1 LPDDP
6 GERAAFLCA
15 LAEQGDAEAQ
25 SLYGQLLLDGNGV
38 AQDQAVG
45 FGWFNR
51 AAAQGHLMA
60 LNMVGRCYDL
70 GWGVAVD
77 KTRAA
82 DCYRIA
88 AERGLDWAMYNY
100 ATLLALGHGVP
111 EDKEA
116 ALAWF
121 EKAAKLGPSLIGA
134 KAINFVGS
142 FHEDGWVVTR
152 NLAKAARHYE
162 RAAEGGD
169 FRGMFN
175 HARMLADKGRSEEAL
190 KWIERAGEHATPAF
204 AAKAAAFL
212 DASSVAAF
220 RARGRAAIERGRA
233 RC

>member
-1 LPDDP
+1 MPEDP

-15 LAEQGDAEAQ
+15 LAGQGDAEAQ
-25 SLYGQLLLDGNGV
+25 TLYGQLLLDGNGV
-38 AQDQAVG
+38 AKDEAAG
-45 FGWFNR
+45 FAWFNR

-77 KTRAA
+77 KARAA

-100 ATLLALGHGVP
+100 ATLLALGHGAP
-111 EDKEA
+111 QDKKA

-142 FHEDGWVVTR
+142 FHEDGWVVSR
-152 NLAKAARHYE
+152 NLTKAARLYE

-175 HARMLADKGRSEEAL
+175 HARMLADKGRTEEAL
-190 KWIERAGEHATPAF
+190 KWIERAGEHANPAF
-204 AAKAAAFL
+204 AVKAAAFL
-212 DASSVAAF
+212 DASPIGAF
-220 RARGRAAIERGRA
+220 RARGRAAIDRGRA